1 MFTKHNS
8 IFQLTKRFEI
18 VQHFKSALE
27 ECRDVKS
34 ELPNLYRANLKKLT
48 KKSQKKIMIFVV
60 RLHFAMYVLNTLEN
74 GPKKWKLDFATF
86 PELREVLSELESDI
100 MMEEKVDEHE
110 LSPNKT
116 ELVCVA
122 EARDDIVK
130 ELDDMKQCIVRV
142 QTILNNIST
151 ELQSTIAKTVA
162 TMLEEHLKKLSKEE
176 SHSD

>member
-34 ELPNLYRANLKKLT
+34 KLPNLYRANLKKLT

-74 GPKKWKLDFATF
+74 GPKNGNWISPPFLNYEKSC
-86 PELREVLSELESDI
+86 RSLSLI
-100 MMEEKVDEHE
+100 
-110 LSPNKT
+110 
-116 ELVCVA
+116 
-122 EARDDIVK
+122 
-130 ELDDMKQCIVRV
+130 
-142 QTILNNIST
+142 
-151 ELQSTIAKTVA
+151 
-162 TMLEEHLKKLSKEE
+162 
-176 SHSD
+176 